1 MRRVPNTIAESP
13 AERPTPTRTRDLG
26 LDALRGITIL
36 LVIFSH
42 ALQDHPATGTQA
54 IWDVLWYVDMPL
66 FTLLAGFAF
75 GYGTPRPFWKQ
86 VGHRARL
93 LLVPY
98 VAWGIIGGL
107 ATASAITPAEVWRVT
122 YLTLLG
128 QAGPWFLLALFVF
141 EVILLGMRKISQRP
155 ALLLAMT
162 VAAMFAAAGVRA
174 LVPGLDET
182 YRTVFDIQKYLLF
195 YVVGY
200 LACVNRADWMRYARL
215 AVAVA
220 AVALPL
226 GLAYKLLGGAPM
238 LAAALD
244 AAVVPGR
251 GVLAWALGF
260 AVQIAISLSACMLAF
275 AAVRRLDPERL
286 RPAAWVGTMS
296 LGIYLVHIM
305 LRGVIT
311 GPGWANV
318 GLAFAL
324 GTVVSVGVT
333 YLITR
338 VPLLDAVLLGG
349 RKALGKRAS

>member
-93 LLVPY
+93 LLIPY

-200 LACVNRADWMRYARL
+200 LACVNRQTWARHART
-215 AVAVA
+215 AVVAA

-226 GLAYKLLGGAPM
+226 GLAYKLLDGATIFEGEM
-238 LAAALD
+238 GAL
-244 AAVVPGR
+244 PGR
-251 GVLAWALGF
+251 GVLTWGF
-260 AVQIAISLSACMLAF
+260 GFGVQIAISLSACLLAF
-275 AAVRRLDPERL
+275 AAVRRFAPERL
-286 RPAAWVGTMS
+286 HPVAWLGTMS
-296 LGIYLVHIM
+296 LGVYLVHIM
-305 LRGVIT
+305 LRGVVT
-311 GPGWANV
+311 LPGWAGV
-318 GLAFAL
+318 ALAFAF
-324 GTVVSVGVT
+324 GTIVSVAVT

-338 VPLLDAVLLGG
+338 VPVLDAVLLGG
-349 RKALGKRAS
+349 RKALGKS